1 MRSVFDS
8 KSVNSDAVGQRI
20 LKQLLI
26 EVAEGHK
33 NDWDL
38 SRFFR
43 QRDWSKLETGR
54 RVVQPF

>member
-1 MRSVFDS
+1 MRSVFNS

-20 LKQLLI
+20 LMQLLI

-33 NDWDL
+33 NDRDL
-38 SRFFR
+38 SSFFR

-54 RVVQPF
+54 R